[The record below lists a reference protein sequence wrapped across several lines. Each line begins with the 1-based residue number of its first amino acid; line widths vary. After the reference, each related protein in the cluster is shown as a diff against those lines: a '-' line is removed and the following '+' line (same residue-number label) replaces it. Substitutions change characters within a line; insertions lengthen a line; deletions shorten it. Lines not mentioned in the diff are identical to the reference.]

1 MSIPSEAVWLDAR
14 ATQSVRH
21 PERGIAR
28 FVTEHIGALLEVAPD
43 ATGAIGIDPELPLPA
58 ALERLS
64 GSGLL
69 RSHDSGGAGETPAI
83 YHVTSPFEATL
94 DFERVWPRWARNG
107 DVRTVV
113 TLYDL
118 IPLVLRDTYF
128 GLAGWGHLATAWMAR
143 LGLIRAADQ
152 VLTISHRTA
161 ADAIERLGIP
171 EERITVIECG
181 VSGELSSLVA
191 PGAETESALRGVS
204 SRIRSGYL
212 LYVGGDEPRKNLE
225 GTIRAYA
232 LLPERLRAAH
242 QLVITCKLPL
252 IRRAQLQ
259 RFARSLGIARRQ
271 LVLTGFVSDREL
283 AALYRDCGLFVFSS
297 LYEGAGLPILEAMS
311 CGAPVAASNTSSIP
325 ELLGDSGATFDPA
338 NPAEIARTLAAV
350 LKDPGRLEALRER
363 SRRQAA
369 LFTWERVAERTLE
382 GYERAPKAKRAAP

>member
-1 MSIPSEAVWLDAR
+1 M
-14 ATQSVRH
+14 
-21 PERGIAR
+21 
-28 FVTEHIGALLEVAPD
+28 
-43 ATGAIGIDPELPLPA
+43 
-58 ALERLS
+58 
-64 GSGLL
+64 
-69 RSHDSGGAGETPAI
+69 
-83 YHVTSPFEATL
+83 
-94 DFERVWPRWARNG
+94 
-107 DVRTVV
+107 

-118 IPLVLRDTYF
+118 IPLVFRDEY
-128 GLAGWGHLATAWMAR
+128 LSLPSWGAWAAAWNAR
-143 LGLIRAADQ
+143 LGLIRAADR

-204 SRIRSGYL
+204 SRIRPGYL
-212 LYVGGDEPRKNLE
+212 LYVGADEPRKNLE
-225 GTIRAYA
+225 GTIRSYA

-271 LVLTGFVSDREL
+271 LVLTGFVPDREL
-283 AALYRDCGLFVFSS
+283 AALYRGCGLFVFPS

-325 ELLGDSGATFDPA
+325 EILGDLEATFDPSD
-338 NPAEIARTLAAV
+338 PVDIARCLERVVDDPQMLAS
-350 LKDPGRLEALRER
+350 LRER
-363 SRRQAA
+363 SRRRVR
-369 LFTWERVAERTLE
+369 LFTWERVAKRTLA
-382 GYERAPKAKRAAP
+382 GYERALEAGAHGSRANLASPA